1 MLGSTKRGNGGFGS
15 TGVTVIKKIKLENSS
30 NEEASDL
37 LENTEHSDSKRSNDC
52 DPESEN
58 SSNFDQS
65 KLLEIKSEEELKIV
79 SEEAEMVVNDKVIIH
94 EKITIDYCCF

>member
-1 MLGSTKRGNGGFGS
+1 M
-15 TGVTVIKKIKLENSS
+15 KKIKIENSS

-37 LENTEHSDSKRSNDC
+37 IENTKNSESKNSNNC

-79 SEEAEMVVNDKVIIH
+79 SEESEMIVHDKVITH
-94 EKITIDYCCF
+94 GKITID

>member
-1 MLGSTKRGNGGFGS
+1 M
-15 TGVTVIKKIKLENSS
+15 S

-37 LENTEHSDSKRSNDC
+37 IENTKNSESKSSNNC

-65 KLLEIKSEEELKIV
+65 KLLEIKSKEELKLV
-79 SEEAEMVVNDKVIIH
+79 SEVAEMVVNDKVIIH
-94 EKITIDYCCF
+94 EKITID